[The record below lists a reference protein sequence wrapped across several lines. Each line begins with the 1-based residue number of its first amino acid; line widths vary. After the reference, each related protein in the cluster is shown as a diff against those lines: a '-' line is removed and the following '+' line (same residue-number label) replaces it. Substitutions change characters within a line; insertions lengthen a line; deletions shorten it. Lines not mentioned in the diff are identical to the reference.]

1 MKIKVLSCDLVQ
13 IFIVSLLKNSL
24 IVSLSIQSLETGR
37 LVIVSNLNGYEERK
51 EENEISK
58 QASRNKIKPTSP
70 HKKLSIPEPVYSQ
83 LLFSPMIFRR
93 NPLSPHCWYRITK

>member
-58 QASRNKIKPTSP
+58 QASKQK
-70 HKKLSIPEPVYSQ
+70 
-83 LLFSPMIFRR
+83 
-93 NPLSPHCWYRITK
+93 